1 MDSLSVAKEPNPIQ
15 PTAPKS
21 TPPVPVEKPSWFRHP
36 IQRLKYQINEI
47 KSRRNPDPAPAPTP
61 APTQKSDFLDDV
73 KLSKGEWQQF
83 NQEFEN
89 INIAGER
96 LPEFILQFSKVE
108 APIKK

>member
-1 MDSLSVAKEPNPIQ
+1 MNSLSVAKGPNPLQ

-73 KLSKGEWQQF
+73 KLSKDEYNSEIVQKYINEQY
-83 NQEFEN
+83 EEN
-89 INIAGER
+89 LHNAAR
-96 LPEFILQFSKVE
+96 QKDSDPNVR
-108 APIKK
+108 